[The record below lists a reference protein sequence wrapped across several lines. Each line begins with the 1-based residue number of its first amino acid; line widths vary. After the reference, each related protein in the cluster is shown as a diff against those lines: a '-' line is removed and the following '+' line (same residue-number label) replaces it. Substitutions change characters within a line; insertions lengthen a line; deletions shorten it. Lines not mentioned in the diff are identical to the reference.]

1 MLSAPSDMGALSAW
15 MRHVSTFFMSCRFI
29 QFLRMLPMQLRPPTD
44 SEAII
49 ANARSIGPIIEEEAD
64 KFAKER
70 RLTDDV
76 VALMRRAGLFRI
88 AFPKA
93 WGGPEMDILS
103 QCEVMETLG
112 YHDASAAWVAMI
124 CSDSGHYAA
133 RIEETEARTLY
144 PSFDLLT
151 AGAIGPT
158 GEAHIVDD
166 GLKVSG
172 RWPFGS
178 GCLHAD
184 RLVGGCVLFENG
196 KPQMGAGGRP
206 EFRAVWLPKDKVQ
219 IHDTWYTTG
228 LAGSGSNDY
237 SVQDIVV
244 PLAHS
249 FHPFRI
255 GTLIEPLY
263 RYHGFFFANLPSVA
277 LGCARRMIDDF
288 RDLAQRKITPPALTP
303 LKNEYRAQVA
313 LAEANMRLA
322 AARAYQDSSLGS
334 VWQTLSKPETPTA
347 AQRAAVGMMAIYGLQ
362 EALKIG
368 EIVCEAAG
376 TAALYASSPFER
388 RRRDLITM
396 SNHIIGQRRTLQTMG
411 QLLFGE
417 DVMQV

>member
-1 MLSAPSDMGALSAW
+1 
-15 MRHVSTFFMSCRFI
+15 
-29 QFLRMLPMQLRPPTD
+29 MQLRPPVD
-44 SEAII
+44 SEAILS
-49 ANARSIGPIIEEEAD
+49 NARMIGPIIEEEAD
-64 KFAKER
+64 KFVEKR
-70 RLTDDV
+70 RLTDEI

-103 QCEVMETLG
+103 QCKVMETLG

-133 RIEETEARTLY
+133 RIDETEARVLY
-144 PSFDLLT
+144 PDLDLLT
-151 AGAIGPT
+151 SGAIAPMGQ
-158 GEAHIVDD
+158 AHIVDG

-172 RWPFGS
+172 RWNFGS

-184 RLVGGCVLFENG
+184 RLIAGCILFENG
-196 KPQMGAGGRP
+196 KPQMGPGGVP

-244 PLAHS
+244 PRALS

-255 GTLIEPLY
+255 GARLEPLY
-263 RYHGFFFANLPSVA
+263 RYQGFFFANLPSVA

-288 RDLAQRKITPPALTP
+288 RELASRKITPPMLTP
-303 LKNEYRAQVA
+303 LKNEYRAQLA
-313 LAEANMRLA
+313 LAEATTRLD
-322 AARAYQDSSLGS
+322 AARAYQDSSLS
-334 VWQTLSKPETPTA
+334 SIWQTVSDGETPTVS
-347 AQRAAVGMMAIYGLQ
+347 QRAAVGMMAIHGLR
-362 EALKIG
+362 EALKVS

-376 TAALYASSPFER
+376 SVALYASSPFDR

-396 SNHIIGQRRTLQTMG
+396 SNHIIGQQKTRATMG
-411 QLLFGE
+411 QMLFGE
-417 DVMQV
+417 EVPMTPV

>member
-1 MLSAPSDMGALSAW
+1 
-15 MRHVSTFFMSCRFI
+15 
-29 QFLRMLPMQLRPPTD
+29 
-44 SEAII
+44 
-49 ANARSIGPIIEEEAD
+49 
-64 KFAKER
+64 
-70 RLTDDV
+70 
-76 VALMRRAGLFRI
+76 
-88 AFPKA
+88 
-93 WGGPEMDILS
+93 
-103 QCEVMETLG
+103 
-112 YHDASAAWVAMI
+112 MI

-133 RIEETEARTLY
+133 RIDETEARALY
-144 PSFDLLT
+144 PSLDLLT

-158 GEAHIVDD
+158 GQAHIVDV

-172 RWPFGS
+172 RWTFGS

-184 RLVGGCVLFENG
+184 RLIAGCVLFENG
-196 KPQMGAGGRP
+196 KPQMGADGRP

-255 GTLIEPLY
+255 GKRIEPLY

-313 LAEANMRLA
+313 LAEANMRLG

-334 VWQTLSKPETPTA
+334 VWQSLSRGEAPTA
-347 AQRAAVGMMAIYGLQ
+347 AQRAAVGMMCIYVLQ
-362 EALKIG
+362 ETLKVG

>member
-1 MLSAPSDMGALSAW
+1 
-15 MRHVSTFFMSCRFI
+15 
-29 QFLRMLPMQLRPPTD
+29 MQLRPPTD
-44 SEAII
+44 TEAII
-49 ANARSIGPIIEEEAD
+49 ANARSIGPVIEDEAD
-64 KFAKER
+64 AFAKER
-70 RLTDDV
+70 RLSDDV

-93 WGGPEMDILS
+93 WGGPEMDVLS

-133 RIEETEARTLY
+133 RIDETEARALY
-144 PSFDLLT
+144 PSLDLLT

-158 GEAHIVDD
+158 GQAHIVDG
-166 GLKVSG
+166 GLRVSG
-172 RWPFGS
+172 RWTFGS

-184 RLVGGCVLFENG
+184 RLIAGCVLFENG
-196 KPQMGAGGRP
+196 KPQMGADGRP

-255 GTLIEPLY
+255 GKRIEPLY

-288 RDLAQRKITPPALTP
+288 RDLAHRKITPPALTP

-313 LAEANMRLA
+313 LAEANMRLG

-334 VWQTLSKPETPTA
+334 VWQSLSRGEAPTV
-347 AQRAAVGMMAIYGLQ
+347 AQRAAVGMMCIYVLQ
-362 EALKIG
+362 QALEVG

-376 TAALYASSPFER
+376 TAVLYVSSPFER
-388 RRRDLITM
+388 RRRDLITI

>member
-1 MLSAPSDMGALSAW
+1 
-15 MRHVSTFFMSCRFI
+15 
-29 QFLRMLPMQLRPPTD
+29 MQLRPPTN

-70 RLTDDV
+70 RLTNDV

-112 YHDASAAWVAMI
+112 YHDASTAFWVAMI

-206 EFRAVWLPKDKVQ
+206 NSVPFGCPRTRCKSTIPGTQLGLPAAAA
-219 IHDTWYTTG
+219 TTIQCKTSSSRWRTAFIRFE
-228 LAGSGSNDY
+228 L
-237 SVQDIVV
+237 
-244 PLAHS
+244 
-249 FHPFRI
+249 
-255 GTLIEPLY
+255 
-263 RYHGFFFANLPSVA
+263 A
-277 LGCARRMIDDF
+277 LGSSRSIVITASSLQICRRS
-288 RDLAQRKITPPALTP
+288 RS
-303 LKNEYRAQVA
+303 
-313 LAEANMRLA
+313 
-322 AARAYQDSSLGS
+322 AARGA
-334 VWQTLSKPETPTA
+334 
-347 AQRAAVGMMAIYGLQ
+347 
-362 EALKIG
+362 
-368 EIVCEAAG
+368 
-376 TAALYASSPFER
+376 
-388 RRRDLITM
+388 
-396 SNHIIGQRRTLQTMG
+396 
-411 QLLFGE
+411 
-417 DVMQV
+417 

>member
-1 MLSAPSDMGALSAW
+1 
-15 MRHVSTFFMSCRFI
+15 
-29 QFLRMLPMQLRPPTD
+29 MQLRPPTD
-44 SEAII
+44 AEAII

-133 RIEETEARTLY
+133 RIDETEARALY
-144 PSFDLLT
+144 PSLDLLT
-151 AGAIGPT
+151 AGTVAPT
-158 GEAHIVDD
+158 GQAHIVDD

-184 RLVGGCVLFENG
+184 RLVAGCVLFENG

-206 EFRAVWLPKDKVQ
+206 EFRVVWLPKDKVQ

-244 PLAHS
+244 PRVHS
-249 FHPFRI
+249 FHPFRV
-255 GTLIEPLY
+255 GTRIEPLY
-263 RYHGFFFANLPSVA
+263 RYHGFFFANLPAVA

-288 RDLAQRKITPPALTP
+288 CELAQRKITPPALTP

-313 LAEANMRLA
+313 LAEANTRLS
-322 AARAYQDSSLGS
+322 AARAYQDSSLS
-334 VWQTLSKPETPTA
+334 SIWQTLLRRETPTA
-347 AQRAAVGMMAIYGLQ
+347 AQRAAVGMMAIHGLQ
-362 EALKIG
+362 EALKVG

-376 TAALYASSPFER
+376 TAALYASSPLER

-396 SNHIIGQRRTLQTMG
+396 SNHIIGQRRTQQAMG

-417 DVMQV
+417 EVMTHV

>member
-1 MLSAPSDMGALSAW
+1 
-15 MRHVSTFFMSCRFI
+15 
-29 QFLRMLPMQLRPPTD
+29 MQLRPPTD
-44 SEAII
+44 TEAII
-49 ANARSIGPIIEEEAD
+49 ANARSIGPVIEDEAD
-64 KFAKER
+64 AFAKER
-70 RLTDDV
+70 RLSDDI

-93 WGGPEMDILS
+93 WGGPEMDVLS

-133 RIEETEARTLY
+133 RIDETEARALY
-144 PSFDLLT
+144 PSLDLLT

-158 GEAHIVDD
+158 GQAHFVDG
-166 GLKVSG
+166 GLNVSG
-172 RWPFGS
+172 RWTFGS

-184 RLVGGCVLFENG
+184 RLIAGCVLFDNG
-196 KPQMGAGGRP
+196 KPQMGADGRP
-206 EFRAVWLPKDKVQ
+206 EFRAVWLPKEKVQ

-228 LAGSGSNDY
+228 LAGTGSNDY

-249 FHPFRI
+249 FHPFRT
-255 GTLIEPLY
+255 GKRIEPLY

-313 LAEANMRLA
+313 LAEANMRLG

-334 VWQTLSKPETPTA
+334 VWQTLSRGETPTA
-347 AQRAAVGMMAIYGLQ
+347 AQREAVGMMAIYGLQ

-368 EIVCEAAG
+368 EIVCEASG